1 MARKI
6 LIDSSN
12 TLGVWIQ
19 KQNAMSDYMGDL
31 DDLRQDILDSADDE
45 LARYSGIS
53 FVTALNYVWD
63 PKAQSITAF
72 MDSDADIGDSSP
84 LRANFLV
91 DSGTFH
97 KINANH
103 IFAYDIEVRDS
114 YDSGDLIGA
123 TGRDSG
129 WYYFDSVDSTGKV
142 FHYRPNKRLSLK
154 IPSWDYDLHIES
166 GGTFRNITVDSTT
179 NFDSVDSAYFTTIHF
194 RDDGITP
201 DTFQDPTAWISS
213 LVADSDA
220 GTVTFGHL
228 RLDYGIV
235 YDSSIIGRI
244 STPKWIADSAY
255 IDLARVDDVFI
266 ESSFH
271 IDSHEFRTVSPFLM
285 TDSLGPDTV
294 TDPGIIFFGAYKFDS
309 NFAV

>member
-31 DDLRQDILDSADDE
+31 DDFVQDILDSADDE

-53 FVTALNYVWD
+53 FVTALNYIWD
-63 PKAQSITAF
+63 PKTQELLDF
-72 MDSDADIGDSSP
+72 MDSDAHIGQPDS
-84 LRANFLV
+84 LNANFLT

-129 WYYFDSVDSTGKV
+129 WYYFDS
-142 FHYRPNKRLSLK
+142 
-154 IPSWDYDLHIES
+154 
-166 GGTFRNITVDSTT
+166 
-179 NFDSVDSAYFTTIHF
+179 FDSVDSAYFTTIHF
-194 RDDGITP
+194 KDDGITP
-201 DTFQDPTAWISS
+201 DTFQDRKAWISS

-235 YDSSIIGRI
+235 YDSSTIKKI
-244 STPKWIADSAY
+244 STPNWIADSAY

-285 TDSLGPDTV
+285 TDSLGPDSV
-294 TDPGIIFFGAYKFDS
+294 TDSGIIFFGAYKFDS